1 MSQVAVLTGPERR
14 RRWSQEDQSRIVTA
28 AFAPGA
34 TVSAVARQY
43 DVATSVIYRWRHQQR
58 SGEPGFAKVVV
69 TPDQAATLPSGP
81 QMVEVEIAGK
91 LRVRIPANTP
101 PALAAAILKAL
112 GVS

>member
-1 MSQVAVLTGPERR
+1 
-14 RRWSQEDQSRIVTA
+14 
-28 AFAPGA
+28 
-34 TVSAVARQY
+34 
-43 DVATSVIYRWRHQQR
+43 
-58 SGEPGFAKVVV
+58 VV